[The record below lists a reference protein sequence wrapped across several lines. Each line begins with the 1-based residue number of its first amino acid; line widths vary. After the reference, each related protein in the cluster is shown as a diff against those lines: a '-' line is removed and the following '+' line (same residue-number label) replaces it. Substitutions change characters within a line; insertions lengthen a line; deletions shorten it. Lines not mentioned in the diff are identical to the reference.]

1 MSADTTQ
8 TAEVLEADFLAES
21 PTLELS
27 IVIVSHNVQDVL
39 AQCLRSVFQA
49 LQGIEGEVLVVDN
62 ASDDGTVATLMP
74 AFPQVRWIPLPTNVG
89 FGRANNIG
97 IAQACGRYI
106 LLLNPDTLV
115 HPDTFRTMLAYMER
129 HPEVGI
135 AGCRVL
141 NRDGS
146 FQETCRRGFP
156 TPWVAFTRLFGL
168 ERLFPRSRIFARY
181 SQGFRDEQE
190 IGYAEVIS
198 GAFMF
203 CRREVL
209 RELRGFDPEY
219 FLYGEDID
227 LCYRAHLAGWRI
239 GYVGAVSI
247 LHFKGESTRR
257 STTDALFH
265 FYEAMRIFVRRYY
278 KGSPLV
284 PLLQIGI
291 KLREILARALQYPN
305 LWLLGIAD
313 LLGVTVA
320 LLVATRL
327 RFGHFLGLPAYA
339 YPTVFLAIGSVV
351 VAMMLFCGDYLERR
365 VQLARAAMAYALS
378 MLAVA
383 ALAAFFKDYAFSRW
397 VMVGTAVGGAL
408 WGIGARAAIQQLR
421 RHGVRPRR
429 VAVLGRGAVAHALAV
444 TLQRQQ
450 DASVLFLGVV
460 RYDDEPYAHDDG
472 IPVLGSY
479 GELPELVAQWRIH
492 ELVVA
497 TPELPPGELVAVAER
512 LARWRVRLSLAQ
524 NSDELWVQRFVRE
537 LLGHEPAWVEYPL
550 LHPRLRLLKR
560 TLDLICA
567 VVALS
572 LGLPLVFLSA
582 HRWSLLRRWWLVLRG
597 HWSVVGIEPQSGEHL
612 HAVAKP
618 GLLTL
623 ARLGGAE
630 ELSPAVVR
638 QLNHYY
644 MRHYSLGLDV
654 DIVLTYCIRR
664 LRREIRPRL

>member
-1 MSADTTQ
+1 MSVDITQ
-8 TAEVLEADFLAES
+8 TAEQEGVGFLAEPATS
-21 PTLELS
+21 ELS
-27 IVIVSHNVQDVL
+27 IVIVSHNVREML

-49 LQGIEGEVLVVDN
+49 LQGIGGEVIVVDN
-62 ASDDGTVATLMP
+62 ASDDGTVAALMP
-74 AFPQVRWIPLPTNVG
+74 EFPQVCWIPLTTNVG

-97 IAQACGRYI
+97 IARARGHYV
-106 LLLNPDTLV
+106 LLLNPDTLIG
-115 HPDTFRTMLAYMER
+115 PDTLRAMLAYMEQ

-168 ERLFPRSRIFARY
+168 ERLFPRSRLFARY

-190 IGYAEVIS
+190 VGYVEVIS

-239 GYVGAVSI
+239 GYVGTVSI

-278 KGSPLV
+278 RGSPLV
-284 PLLQIGI
+284 PILRVGI
-291 KLREILARALQYPN
+291 TVREVLARALRYPN
-305 LWLLGIAD
+305 LWLLGLAD
-313 LLGVTVA
+313 LVGVTVA

-327 RFGHFLGLPAYA
+327 RFGDFFGLPAYA
-339 YPTVFLAIGSVV
+339 YPTVFLAVGGVV
-351 VAMMLFCGDYLERR
+351 VGMMLFFGDYLERR

-383 ALAAFFKDYAFSRW
+383 TLASFFKDYAFSRW
-397 VMVGTAVGGAL
+397 VMLGTSVGGTL
-408 WGIGARAAIQQLR
+408 WGIGVRAGVQRWLR
-421 RHGVRPRR
+421 RGMRLRR
-429 VAVLGRGAVAHALAV
+429 VAVLGRGPVAHALAAA
-444 TLQRQQ
+444 LQRQQ
-450 DASVLFLGVV
+450 DTGLFFLGLIH
-460 RYDDEPYAHDDG
+460 YGDEPLAREDG
-472 IPVLGSY
+472 VSLLGSS
-479 GELPELVAQWRIH
+479 EALPELVERWRIH

-524 NSDELWVQRFVRE
+524 SSDELWVQRFVRE
-537 LLGHEPAWVEYPL
+537 LLGYEPAWVEYPI

-560 TLDLICA
+560 SMDVLCA
-567 VVALS
+567 ILALS
-572 LGLPLVFLSA
+572 LGLPFVFLSA

-597 HWSVVGIEPQSGEHL
+597 HWSVVGIEPQDGEH
-612 HAVAKP
+612 HAVAKL

-623 ARLGGAE
+623 ARLGSAG
-630 ELSPAVVR
+630 ELSPTVLR

-644 MRHYSLGLDV
+644 VRHYSLALDV
-654 DIVLTYCIRR
+654 EIVLTYCLRR